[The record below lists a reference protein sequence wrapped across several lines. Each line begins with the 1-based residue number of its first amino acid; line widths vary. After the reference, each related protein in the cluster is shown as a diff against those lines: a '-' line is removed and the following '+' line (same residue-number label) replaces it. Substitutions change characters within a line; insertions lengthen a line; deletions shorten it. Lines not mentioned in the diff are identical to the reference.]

1 MSDIVDLMKQGAG
14 ATDLFTDPV
23 GPRSSAVDPNQN
35 IKAYRGENLLKSYSA
50 PLNTPESAG
59 KWYGFSAD
67 KASRYPD
74 NIDTGN
80 MLDRSQRVRKA
91 PGILGG
97 AVTRSMDVSPDEII
111 EASRK
116 AMYQHANVAFDR
128 NIKNGVERPKAEN
141 IFFKDLNDIDD
152 FHASSK
158 NQLDKGTLSKD
169 RFDFMLKS
177 TMQEGV
183 FDKKGSIDI
192 GETFKRGNV
201 GVAALTGAAR
211 ALPKAAFG
219 LAGLPI
225 DAVLGATETGLD
237 AQEEVGQAMGI
248 DPSVFYQMD
257 PEKFENIYN
266 NYKTTV
272 ANMQQQRTE
281 DAKKASGEM
290 RSAVPLDAM

>member
-1 MSDIVDLMKQGAG
+1 
-14 ATDLFTDPV
+14 
-23 GPRSSAVDPNQN
+23 
-35 IKAYRGENLLKSYSA
+35 
-50 PLNTPESAG
+50 
-59 KWYGFSAD
+59 
-67 KASRYPD
+67 
-74 NIDTGN
+74 

-128 NIKNGVERPKAEN
+128 NIKNDVERSKAEN
-141 IFFKDLNDIDD
+141 IYFKDLNEIDD

-169 RFDFMLKS
+169 RFDFMLKT
-177 TMQEGV
+177 TMAEGV

-201 GVAALTGAAR
+201 GVAGALAIGK

-248 DPSVFYQMD
+248 DPDVFYRMD
-257 PEKFENIYN
+257 PEQFENIYSS
-266 NYKTTV
+266 YKMTV
-272 ANMQQQRTE
+272 AKMREQRTE

-290 RSAVPLDAM
+290 RNAVPLDAM